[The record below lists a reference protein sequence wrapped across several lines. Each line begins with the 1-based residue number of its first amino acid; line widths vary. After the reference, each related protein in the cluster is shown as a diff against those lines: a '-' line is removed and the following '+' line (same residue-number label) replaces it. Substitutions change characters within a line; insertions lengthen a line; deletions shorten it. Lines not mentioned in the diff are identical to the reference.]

1 MIYMTLFYEF
11 FRIGLFAIGG
21 GMVTIPF
28 LFDLTKKF
36 DWFTAEEL
44 TNMIAVSQSTPGPV
58 GVNMATY
65 AGFQAAGVS
74 GGLLAT
80 LGLVLPS
87 IIIVIAVSKLLR
99 RCSENMLVCE
109 IMATIR
115 PAVVALILQA
125 GYELFRLSVKDI
137 YAGAF
142 AAAFFLMVYFYK
154 KSPIFYI
161 ILSAG
166 LGIILEL

>member
-1 MIYMTLFYEF
+1 MIYGILFYEF

-28 LFDLTKKF
+28 LFDLTKRF
-36 DWFTAEEL
+36 DWFSAEEL

-65 AGFQAAGVS
+65 AGFQAAGV
-74 GGLLAT
+74 GGGVMAT

-87 IIIVIAVSKLLR
+87 VIIVVMVSKLLR
-99 RCSENMLVCE
+99 RCAENQLLCE
-109 IMATIR
+109 IMAAIR
-115 PAVVALILQA
+115 PAVAALILQA
-125 GYELFRLSVKDI
+125 GFELFKLSVRDYFTGI
-137 YAGAF
+137 F
-142 AAAFFLMVYFYK
+142 ALVFFVLVYFYK

-161 ILSAG
+161 ILAAIC
-166 LGIILEL
+166 GIVFEL

>member
-1 MIYMTLFYEF
+1 MIYGILFYEF
-11 FRIGLFAIGG
+11 FKIGLFAIGG

-65 AGFQAAGVS
+65 AGFQAAGV
-74 GGLLAT
+74 GGGIMAT
-80 LGLVLPS
+80 FGLVFPS
-87 IIIVIAVSKLLR
+87 VVIVIMVSKLLR
-99 RCSENMLVCE
+99 RWAENRLLSEVM
-109 IMATIR
+109 MAIR
-115 PAVVALILQA
+115 PAVAALILQA
-125 GYELFRLSVKDI
+125 GFELFKLSVKDY

-142 AAAFFLMVYFYK
+142 AAAFFALVYFYQ

-161 ILSAG
+161 ILAAV
-166 LGIILEL
+166 LGIIFKL

>member
-1 MIYMTLFYEF
+1 MIYGILFYEF

-65 AGFQAAGVS
+65 AGFQAAGV
-74 GGLLAT
+74 GGGIMAT
-80 LGLVLPS
+80 FGLVLPS
-87 IIIVIAVSKLLR
+87 IIIVIMVSKLL
-99 RCSENMLVCE
+99 CKCAENKLLNEV
-109 IMATIR
+109 MASIR
-115 PAVVALILQA
+115 PAVAALILQA
-125 GYELFRLSVKDI
+125 GLELFKLSIKDY
-137 YAGAF
+137 YAGIF
-142 AAAFFLMVYFYK
+142 AVMFFLLVYLYK

-161 ILSAG
+161 ILAAIS
-166 LGIILEL
+166 GIVLEL

>member
-1 MIYMTLFYEF
+1 MIFVVLFGEF
-11 FRIGLFAIGG
+11 FKIGLFAVGG

-65 AGFQAAGVS
+65 AGFQAAGMW
-74 GGLLAT
+74 GGVMAT
-80 LGLVLPS
+80 FGLVLPS
-87 IIIVIAVSKLLR
+87 VIIVILVSKLLR
-99 RCSENMLVCE
+99 KCSDNLLLCE
-109 IMATIR
+109 VMTAIR
-115 PAVVALILQA
+115 PAVAALILQA
-125 GYELFRLSVKDI
+125 GGELFMLSVTDVKSWI
-137 YAGAF
+137 F
-142 AAAFFLMVYFYK
+142 AVLFFAVVYFYK

-161 ILSAG
+161 FVAAVSGGVLQ
-166 LGIILEL
+166 L

>member
-1 MIYMTLFYEF
+1 MIYLTLFYEF

-36 DWFTAEEL
+36 DWFSAEEL

-65 AGFQAAGVS
+65 AGYQAAGIS
-74 GGLLAT
+74 GGVIAT

-87 IIIVIAVSKLLR
+87 VIIVIMVSKLLR
-99 RCSENMLVCE
+99 CCAENKLLHEVMG
-109 IMATIR
+109 AIR
-115 PAVVALILQA
+115 PAVAALILQA
-125 GYELFRLSVKDI
+125 GVELFALSVKNYFD
-137 YAGAF
+137 AVFMAVFF
-142 AAAFFLMVYFYK
+142 AMVYFYK
-154 KSPIFYI
+154 RSPIFYI
-161 ILSAG
+161 ILSAV
-166 LGIILEL
+166 LGIILGL